1 MTQFD
6 NNEIKRKIIE
16 AKKKLK
22 IISLDYKKNFI
33 NIEKTIGLEVEEIE
47 KCIKKKEN
55 VIPEINYNCLI
66 SDSIDK
72 KFIKL
77 INKRGCVII
86 RNVFDREEVNIWNE
100 ELVKYIEQNDY
111 YEDQKNKVDLDQYF
125 SDLKSGKSQIFG
137 LYW

>member
-22 IISLDYKKNFI
+22 ILSLDYKKNFI

-72 KFIKL
+72 KFIK
-77 INKRGCVII
+77 ICFN
-86 RNVFDREEVNIWNE
+86 
-100 ELVKYIEQNDY
+100 
-111 YEDQKNKVDLDQYF
+111 
-125 SDLKSGKSQIFG
+125 S
-137 LYW
+137 